1 MRRFL
6 SCLILILTTTVFYAF
21 SQPQNAEGPEHWQ
34 QVDIVTT
41 PPAGESYHKIGM
53 VTAKA
58 TGTTEFSSVS
68 RVTIRAHQKLQ
79 MACAMAG
86 GQVVQ
91 LAFTAI
97 EGNLPLLRTSRAQL
111 IGFAYTK
118 NPVQLDSAQAYIQQG
133 NWKVVGL
140 FKFLNNSSRIK
151 FRLLNNFGGIALRS
165 AEPRP
170 DGIWITGTA
179 KGKVR
184 QYRISYLSPGRMLL
198 FYQKGARMYNLMVLK
213 Q

>member
-1 MRRFL
+1 MKSIL
-6 SCLILILTTTVFYAF
+6 SCLILTIIVFYAF
-21 SQPQNAEGPEHWQ
+21 SQQQYAEGPEYWQ
-34 QVDIVTT
+34 KVDIVTT
-41 PPAGESYHKIGM
+41 PPADESYHKIGLIT
-53 VTAKA
+53 VKA

-68 RVTIRAHQKLQ
+68 RVTIRAHRKLQ

-111 IGFAYTK
+111 IGYAYTK
-118 NPVQLDSAQAYIQQG
+118 NPVQLDSVQAYIQQG
-133 NWKVVGL
+133 NWKIVGR

-151 FRLLNNFGGIALRS
+151 FRLLHNSGSISLSN
-165 AEPRP
+165 AEAKP

-179 KGKVR
+179 KGEAR

-198 FYQKGARMYNLMVLK
+198 FYQKGARMYNLMALK